1 MSACRWWRRV
11 EGGSLWDTAK
21 KHGTK
26 NEIKWVV
33 NCMQQQQQ
41 QSQQGWDPRC
51 TCGPDATSTFPP
63 PVAATRRERDWG
75 VQKMEAK
82 SNASPTI
89 LRRQTSCRHNIHYK
103 STLSELDASRNPFF
117 DADLQQELG
126 ALSCWPLVLLHQ
138 PGHGLL
144 RRDRGASQGVRTRVG
159 QGNDLFFKKK
169 IHTGKKRSISLI

>member
-1 MSACRWWRRV
+1 
-11 EGGSLWDTAK
+11 
-21 KHGTK
+21 
-26 NEIKWVV
+26 
-33 NCMQQQQQ
+33 MQQQQQ

-89 LRRQTSCRHNIHYK
+89 LRRQTSCRLSISSKIKIDFCKNICYNK
-103 STLSELDASRNPFF
+103 SFLITH
-117 DADLQQELG
+117 ADLQQELG
-126 ALSCWPLVLLHQ
+126 ALGLRPLVLLHR

-144 RRDRGASQGVRTRVG
+144 RGDRGASQGVRTRVG
-159 QGNDLFFKKK
+159 QGKDPFIKN
-169 IHTGKKRSISLI
+169 